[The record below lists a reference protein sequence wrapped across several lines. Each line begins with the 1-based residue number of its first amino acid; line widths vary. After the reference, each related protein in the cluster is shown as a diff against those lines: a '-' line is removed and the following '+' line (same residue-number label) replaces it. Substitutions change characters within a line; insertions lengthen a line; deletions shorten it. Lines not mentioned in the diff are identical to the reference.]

1 MAMRPLRRLRVW
13 TAAQRAVCC
22 GVSTLGGGRGWW
34 TGKEGVS
41 GPDGSEEGRW
51 GDIIKTQEMR
61 NPKIIRKRA
70 KSRKCRKDQSS
81 KRKIQNRI
89 LATTQTGRRQSRKRR
104 ASLWYR

>member
-1 MAMRPLRRLRVW
+1 M
-13 TAAQRAVCC
+13 
-22 GVSTLGGGRGWW
+22 WW
-34 TGKEGVS
+34 AEKERVS

-89 LATTQTGRRQSRKRR
+89 LATTQTGRRQSRKRKGNR
-104 ASLWYR
+104 KESEMNGEGCEEGQRGARKRTS